1 MYVLYGI
8 RGFSGVGNWQSE
20 SAMPIFA
27 NRYNVMGRGNHEI
40 NNHQK
45 NKTKNKKKTM
55 SLTFCNFSKFEAR
68 LYLINVLIE
77 TSFYIPINFRNN
89 IIANTWLYRYLDCD
103 QF

>member
-1 MYVLYGI
+1 MDPGVLGGGELTVRECHAYICQLLQCYG
-8 RGFSGVGNWQSE
+8 GG
-20 SAMPIFA
+20 
-27 NRYNVMGRGNHEI
+27 HEM
-40 NNHQK
+40 NNN
-45 NKTKNKKKTM
+45 NKKKKTM

-77 TSFYIPINFRNN
+77 TSFYIPINFRNR